1 MSDYKLSRDGLYA
14 IKSDTGAWHL
24 IDASPEYLEWVER
37 GNTPDPADPP
47 PAQTVDIA
55 QARLDLL
62 QALANKTGMT
72 GEQLDAFLAQ
82 LVEA

>member
-24 IDASPEYLEWVER
+24 IDASPDYLEWLAD
-37 GNTPDPADPP
+37 GNTPDPADPLP
-47 PAQTVDIA
+47 TQTVDIA

-72 GEQLDAFLAQ
+72 DAELDDFLTK
-82 LVEA
+82 LVQQ